1 VEQDLEGDEMPL
13 PLRHDGDMLLRLD
26 GAGDDM
32 PDDDCRPQQDDMG
45 DGHGDGDDDSL
56 GCGIWKSMQARLS
69 RVELAIDW
77 DRSLE

>member
-1 VEQDLEGDEMPL
+1 MEQDLEGDEMPL

-56 GCGIWKSMQARLS
+56 
-69 RVELAIDW
+69 
-77 DRSLE
+77 